1 MLGTPLLPL
10 AIALG
15 GVCADASGAHRV
27 AFYLVLLA
35 IPAAAGAALAAAGD
49 LVDGRHALGRMV
61 CTACALVLLI
71 VSSSARYNAAPG
83 GSVPAIAISALVG
96 CVLAYGTLG
105 LLWLVRPPKPA
116 AARLRPVSERS

>member
-15 GVCADASGAHRV
+15 GVTADAAGAHQV

-49 LVDGRHALGRMV
+49 VVDGRQAAGRLV
-61 CTACALVLLI
+61 STACALVLLI
-71 VSSSARYNAAPG
+71 VSSSARYNAAAG
-83 GSVPAIAISALVG
+83 ASVPAIAISALVG

-105 LLWLVRPPKPA
+105 LIWLLRPPKPA
-116 AARLRPVSERS
+116 RAALGLVVRGR